1 MDVRHRAD
9 PGGTMLGSCRQ
20 KMIIAWA
27 TAWARVIMME
37 LMELVEVKDSGEM
50 YHEIWSRFR
59 NGCIMGMM
67 NMEVLFKFVFGFL
80 NFLNSKTID
89 WNGEM
94 RGVSK
99 ILRSFLG
106 MMGMKCFWNLQVK
119 MQNCRKGWRFETDSL
134 GLRGWPEILSG
145 WLSNLREPKRGVIT
159 NLHWC

>member
-20 KMIIAWA
+20 KMII
-27 TAWARVIMME
+27 AWARVIMME

-134 GLRGWPEILSG
+134 GLRRGWPEILSG